1 MGRFGASFLTRPREH
16 CRGKYLLKAVHMAT
30 LKDISKRTGVS
41 PTTISRVL
49 NNDEVIAVSQE
60 TRRTIFETA
69 YALGYVPPRRRKQLE
84 NTLRIGVADW
94 KVIVDPSQDED
105 LNTLKFISE
114 TMYPEMKI
122 DYVRIDSGS
131 VCPVDGLLVF
141 GELTREETDLLLRDV
156 RHVAFINS
164 GSYSGDYDR
173 IQVNLDRAWAQ
184 ARDYIAGA
192 GSVGYIGGLHR
203 GDGYSIGL
211 RRLENAVSVM
221 KQMERYD
228 PSLIF
233 TGAFSE
239 ATGRELMA
247 RLLDSGRCPDAML
260 LGSDIVAAGAL
271 QTLREAG
278 KETGRD
284 IRLVIYR
291 DIRSVRL
298 PQGNYALLNVY
309 PNILWQKAIQ
319 MLLEQLRGRTET
331 ITTVVT
337 PRLSIQE

>member
-1 MGRFGASFLTRPREH
+1 
-16 CRGKYLLKAVHMAT
+16 MAT

-173 IQVNLDRAWAQ
+173 IQVNLGPVPGPRH
-184 ARDYIAGA
+184 G
-192 GSVGYIGGLHR
+192 
-203 GDGYSIGL
+203 
-211 RRLENAVSVM
+211 
-221 KQMERYD
+221 
-228 PSLIF
+228 
-233 TGAFSE
+233 
-239 ATGRELMA
+239 
-247 RLLDSGRCPDAML
+247 
-260 LGSDIVAAGAL
+260 
-271 QTLREAG
+271 
-278 KETGRD
+278 
-284 IRLVIYR
+284 
-291 DIRSVRL
+291 
-298 PQGNYALLNVY
+298 
-309 PNILWQKAIQ
+309 
-319 MLLEQLRGRTET
+319 
-331 ITTVVT
+331 IT
-337 PRLSIQE
+337 